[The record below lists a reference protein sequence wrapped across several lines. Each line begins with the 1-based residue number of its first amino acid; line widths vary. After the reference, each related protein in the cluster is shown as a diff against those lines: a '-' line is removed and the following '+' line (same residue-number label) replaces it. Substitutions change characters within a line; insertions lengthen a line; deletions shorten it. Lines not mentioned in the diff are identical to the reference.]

1 MLHHSFPTQNFC
13 SCLECLLSFNLS
25 LQGSQGQVKS
35 ESCHFIVFRLPAS
48 CSFACTY
55 VQEVVSKRLY
65 CHGVRNKAE

>member
-65 CHGVRNKAE
+65 CRLRNKAE